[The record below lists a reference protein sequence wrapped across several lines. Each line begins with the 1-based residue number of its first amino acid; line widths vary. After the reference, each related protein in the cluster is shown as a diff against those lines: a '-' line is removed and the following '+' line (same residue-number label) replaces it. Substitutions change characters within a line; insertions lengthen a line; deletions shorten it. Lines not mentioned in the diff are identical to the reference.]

1 MIRNT
6 STRTRAAGLLA
17 AFSLLLTGCFITP
30 GKFTS
35 ELAIS
40 EDESFSF
47 TYEGEIFFLG
57 LSSLAQMGAASDEF
71 EPSDCYDDDTFETR
85 ECTEAELA
93 EQRAEW
99 DAGAEARETKAK
111 EQAAQMAAVT
121 GGIDPTDPEAT
132 AELAQLLLRHE
143 GWDRV
148 EDKGNGVFDVSYRV
162 SGKLTHDFLFPVI
175 EDVPTTNPFVQM
187 IIRDDRIVRI
197 NAPGFAAQ
205 NGDNPMSAMMGGMG
219 GLASLA
225 GMAAL
230 GEGKDSDKALAD
242 IPELEGTFTI
252 LTQGDMEIRANNTDE
267 GASETATGKM
277 LSWEVSQRSTD
288 VPTALIA
295 VRGN

>member
-1 MIRNT
+1 MTKDT
-6 STRTRAAGLLA
+6 SMRKYAAGLLA
-17 AFSLLLTGCFITP
+17 ALSLLLTGCFITP

-35 ELAIS
+35 ELVLT

-57 LSSLAQMGAASDEF
+57 LSSLAQMGAGAKDF
-71 EPSDCYDDDTFETR
+71 EPSDCYDDETFETR

-93 EQRAEW
+93 EQRIEW
-99 DAGAEARETKAK
+99 DEGAEAREAKAK

-132 AELAQLLLRHE
+132 AELRQLLLRHE

-148 EDKGNGVFDVSYRV
+148 EDKGNGVFDISYRV
-162 SGKLTHDFLFPVI
+162 SGRLTHDFMFPVI
-175 EDVPTTNPFVQM
+175 EDVPMTNPFVHM
-187 IIRDDRIVRI
+187 IIRQDNVVRI

-205 NGDNPMSAMMGGMG
+205 SGDNPMSAMMGGMG

-230 GEGKDSDKALAD
+230 GEGKEGEQALAD
-242 IPELEGTFTI
+242 MPQLEGTFTI
-252 LTQGDMEIRANNTDE
+252 VTQGNLDIRANNTDE
-267 GASETATGKM
+267 GASTTASGQT
-277 LSWEVSQRSTD
+277 LTWEVSQRSTSA
-288 VPTALIA
+288 PTALIA
-295 VRGN
+295 VGGN